1 MAKCYQ
7 KLNLKIIMRTK
18 AILFD
23 LYGTL
28 ISRQERH
35 FLKQVSH
42 YHIRQLLEGRTV
54 SKLGTLVLHLKQKL
68 MTTDLSTQA
77 IPHEL
82 LSMFSFSSDEQL
94 SDIECEF
101 RNALLTDS
109 RTTHLFSGVKTILSF
124 FKRQGYALGVVSNVS
139 TYHKE
144 PFFRL
149 GLDRFVD
156 VVVFSCDVGYA
167 KPHPEMYL
175 NACKQLEVKPDE
187 VVFVGDSYNMDVK
200 MPLSLGMK
208 AIHVSLSRRHRD
220 TIDNITEMGLMI
232 LDDDIYNIKYLIN
245 DTKPVADR
253 KVILQTF
260 TLLEDQNDQESIT
273 YSCSGSHYGEE
284 RRFYLKRY
292 FDPSSLYSRQV
303 EYDHVNERGDK
314 FSIPITIG
322 SEFFLL
328 ISKE

>member
-1 MAKCYQ
+1 MM
-7 KLNLKIIMRTK
+7 IK

-28 ISRQERH
+28 ISGQERH

-54 SKLGTLVLHLKQKL
+54 SKLGTLVLNLKQKL

-82 LSMFSFSSDEQL
+82 LSMFFLSPDEQL
-94 SDIECEF
+94 SDIEREF
-101 RNALLTDS
+101 RNALLTES
-109 RTTHLFSGVKTILSF
+109 QATHLFSGVKTILSF
-124 FKRQGYALGVVSNVS
+124 FKRRGYAIGVVSNVS

-156 VVVFSCDVGYA
+156 VVVFSCDIGYA

-208 AIHVSLSRRHRD
+208 AIHISKSRRYRH

-232 LDDDIYNIKYLIN
+232 LDDDIYNIKHLIN

-260 TLLEDQNDQESIT
+260 TLLEDQDDQESIT

-284 RRFYLKRY
+284 QKFYLKRY
-292 FDPSSLYSRQV
+292 LDPSSLYSRQA
-303 EYDHVNERGDK
+303 EYDHLTGGGDSS
-314 FSIPITIG
+314 SIPITIA

-328 ISKE
+328 IPKE